1 MPPSPKRYLKSANL
15 STDNNLSN
23 ALLAKQVSVRILF
36 FTASLLLQNSKK
48 QENSLQN
55 VHQEDTICLLD
66 S

>member
-55 VHQEDTICLLD
+55 VHQQDTICLLD